1 MADYRQGLLPI
12 PGLGGGDA
20 LDTAIVAQDTPL
32 GADGQREI
40 VAVGSPVTSAAVA
53 EVLALGDIYAAN
65 NWAFDGGLALQEAVT
80 RQATKKRARA
90 LGSIGVTADLPA
102 ATSPAA
108 EPQPGQRAPG
118 PDGQA
123 LLRALEDAKT
133 AEDRAALYAA
143 QQRAWRQARREEEE
157 LVTLLCLSL

>member
-90 LGSIGVTADLPA
+90 LGSIG
-102 ATSPAA
+102 
-108 EPQPGQRAPG
+108 G